1 MTTVSTETHWLLCVG
16 LTDVRDLV
24 DLTRARVANKANWS
38 PEPPGRRWR
47 PAQEHPPAPVASVI
61 PPAILQSPPL
71 RRASLTARILAVFE
85 QTKDVQELAAI
96 VGCTPKHAR
105 RVLLE
110 RDLVA
115 PKQVRFSRRRVVQ
128 STLDGTFIARFNS
141 AAEASRMTGIN
152 RDTIRRICNQGKG
165 RKYMWHYE
173 ERTHK

>member
-1 MTTVSTETHWLLCVG
+1 MTTVATETHWSLCVG

-24 DLTRARVANKANWS
+24 DLTRARVANKPSWG
-38 PEPPGRRWR
+38 PEKQPKRTHSR
-47 PAQEHPPAPVASVI
+47 PSQEPPVASVI
-61 PPAILQSPPL
+61 PPAISQSPPL

-115 PKQVRFSRRRVVQ
+115 PKQVRFSRRLVVQ